1 MKTVNLSTETDD
13 KESPSES
20 NGRQKR
26 LLIILLVV
34 LLIGAAAIAAQQF
47 LLKEKKPAVTPMRGP
62 VATVPPVPPP
72 VPLSPTPSVKP
83 SEPVQPAP
91 AGSLSAP
98 SFPPPAATPKTEEA
112 KELPKASRP
121 ARHVASAGSK
131 AQPLKGYALQ
141 VVACA
146 DETTALEHTK
156 KLKAEGVSSK
166 ISKSRAMLTKHSV
179 YLGDFSGP
187 EEAAA
192 LGLRLKEGGIGV
204 TLHMTE
210 GGRYSF
216 LVSSYFTLNEAVD
229 AAHDLE
235 KKGYAARI
243 RETTAQAP
251 VYRVRIEHLA
261 NRGQAAALIGRL
273 RGLGYSP
280 VVVRE

>member
-1 MKTVNLSTETDD
+1 MKTVNLSSDPGD

-47 LLKEKKPAVTPMRGP
+47 LLKERKPAATPMRGP
-62 VATVPPVPPP
+62 VATVPPP

-91 AGSLSAP
+91 AGSLSVP
-98 SFPPPAATPKTEEA
+98 SFPPPATRPKTEEA
-112 KELPKASRP
+112 KELPKASKP
-121 ARHVASAGSK
+121 ARHVASAGSN

-156 KLKAEGVSSK
+156 KLKTEGVSSK

-187 EEAAA
+187 EEADP
-192 LGLRLKEGGIGV
+192 LGLRLKEDGIGV